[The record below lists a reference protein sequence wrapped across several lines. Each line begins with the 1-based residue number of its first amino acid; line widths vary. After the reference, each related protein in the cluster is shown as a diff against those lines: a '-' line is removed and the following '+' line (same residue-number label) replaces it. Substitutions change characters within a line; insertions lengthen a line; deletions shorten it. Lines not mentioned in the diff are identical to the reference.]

1 MPSSKEKAGKMFF
14 STTYVFHA
22 RWEPGTTTTTKTRGL
37 DFRNKLQNENIS
49 AYMSPSSN
57 APILPSTPKSIKG
70 FILIT
75 PRARGL
81 YSAYPIMALQ
91 NNILGPVPIAIFHR
105 RLQIRP
111 MVPVEVC
118 EYPILVLQT
127 AMTMYRGSVLLDG
140 REGTQSVPLGSDGAG
155 GKIGE
160 GGRRRGSRRSRYH
173 DGERRG

>member
-1 MPSSKEKAGKMFF
+1 MPDGKPAPPRPRRPEALI
-14 STTYVFHA
+14 S
-22 RWEPGTTTTTKTRGL
+22 EISCKTKTYQHQCPLFPMLQYRSL
-37 DFRNKLQNENIS
+37 PPKTISDFI
-49 AYMSPSSN
+49 
-57 APILPSTPKSIKG
+57 II
-70 FILIT
+70 I

-81 YSAYPIMALQ
+81 ASAYPIMALQ
-91 NNILGPVPIAIFHR
+91 NNILSPVPIAIFHR

-140 REGTQSVPLGSDGAG
+140 REGTESVPLGSDGAG
-155 GKIGE
+155 GKIGD

-173 DGERRG
+173 DGGRIG

>member
-1 MPSSKEKAGKMFF
+1 
-14 STTYVFHA
+14 
-22 RWEPGTTTTTKTRGL
+22 
-37 DFRNKLQNENIS
+37 
-49 AYMSPSSN
+49 
-57 APILPSTPKSIKG
+57 
-70 FILIT
+70 
-75 PRARGL
+75 
-81 YSAYPIMALQ
+81 MALQ
-91 NNILGPVPIAIFHR
+91 NNILSPVPITIFHR

-155 GKIGE
+155 GKIGD